1 MGGSIEPKE
10 CRKGRVP
17 RLGARQQAWHSHW
30 ELSLPSPCFSS
41 HLSWF
46 GTGFWRLGGVW
57 LWVCVF
63 SAHLSACHWVC
74 CFSEKQAP
82 RALSLQPK
90 PLDLW
95 DHVEFYLFVYLFIYL
110 CIYLFIYLF
119 LSFPCF
125 CPAGLQGGDPTRPPS
140 EARAYSWFNIP
151 QTTSL
156 VFLAGRRGVW
166 PCSPLSQ
173 ATPDGLEGHGL
184 FYIYLFILCVCLCE
198 EEDVCHF
205 LTALECCVPFCTAQ
219 PPQGPFQAQ
228 WEFFRIG
235 ERNP

>member
-1 MGGSIEPKE
+1 MGGGSVEPKE

-17 RLGARQQAWHSHW
+17 RLGARQQAWHSPW

-63 SAHLSACHWVC
+63 SAHLPACHWVC

-95 DHVEFYLFVYLFIYL
+95 DHVEFYLF
-110 CIYLFIYLF
+110 IYLFTYLF
-119 LSFPCF
+119 VLSFPHL
-125 CPAGLQGGDPTRPPS
+125 CPAVLQREDPTRPPS
-140 EARAYSWFNIP
+140 EAGAYSWFIIS
-151 QTTSL
+151 QTTYLL

-166 PCSPLSQ
+166 PCSLLSQ
-173 ATPDGLEGHGL
+173 ATPADRWGWGHGL

-198 EEDVCHF
+198 EEDVCHL
-205 LTALECCVPFCTAQ
+205 LTALECCVRFCTAQ
-219 PPQGPFQAQ
+219 PPQRPFQAQ
-228 WEFFRIG
+228 WGFLRIG

>member
-1 MGGSIEPKE
+1 MGGSVEPKG

-41 HLSWF
+41 HLNWF

-74 CFSEKQAP
+74 CFSEKNRPQG
-82 RALSLQPK
+82 ALSLQPK

-95 DHVEFYLFVYLFIYL
+95 DHIEF
-110 CIYLFIYLF
+110 YLFIYLF
-119 LSFPCF
+119 TYLFICSYPFHASARLGSRERTLPVL
-125 CPAGLQGGDPTRPPS
+125 PLKPGLILGSSHPRPRLRCS
-140 EARAYSWFNIP
+140 WLEEGACGHAARSPKPP
-151 QTTSL
+151 QQK
-156 VFLAGRRGVW
+156 GWR
-166 PCSPLSQ
+166 
-173 ATPDGLEGHGL
+173 GHGL
-184 FYIYLFILCVCLCE
+184 FYIYLFILRVCLCE

-205 LTALECCVPFCTAQ
+205 LTLWSVCSNSAQ
-219 PPQGPFQAQ
+219 PSLPRSPSKHSGDFS
-228 WEFFRIG
+228 E
-235 ERNP
+235 